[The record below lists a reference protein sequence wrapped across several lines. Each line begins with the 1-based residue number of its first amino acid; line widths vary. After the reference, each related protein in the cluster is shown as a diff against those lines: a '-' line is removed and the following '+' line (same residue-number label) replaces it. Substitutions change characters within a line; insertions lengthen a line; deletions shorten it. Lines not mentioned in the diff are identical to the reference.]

1 MKTNPIKTNIQ
12 HRLPKKPGESRK
24 SGWGEVRAWVPG
36 VSAVLLIGMV
46 VREVQK
52 RKQLNQERER
62 YAVQEAHRLTENQ
75 ERERILQTARVEQEA
90 KRARQAAK
98 HQRERDRQYKQ
109 QLQKEQREQQ
119 NRLNQIIEQ
128 ILGPE
133 HLEHLEQQEQPEQ
146 EEAEYQ
152 QQKIERC
159 NKTVCKKEKCSKD
172 EFKKKYKELMKIFH
186 PDKGGNEEIAK
197 YLNECNDII
206 NPKPTHN

>member
-62 YAVQEAHRLTENQ
+62 DVVQEAHRLTGNQERAKQ
-75 ERERILQTARVEQEA
+75 ERERLLLKARAQQEA
-90 KRARQAAK
+90 E
-98 HQRERDRQYKQ
+98 HQRCQRKRYRQ
-109 QLQKEQREQQ
+109 QLQKQQQEEQE
-119 NRLNQIIEQ
+119 RLQPLIEQ
-128 ILGPE
+128 IGGP
-133 HLEHLEQQEQPEQ
+133 EHLEQQEQPEQ
-146 EEAEYQ
+146 EEAEHQ

-159 NKTVCKKEKCSKD
+159 NEAVCKNKKCSKD
-172 EFKKKYKELMKIFH
+172 EFKQKYKELMKIYH
-186 PDKGGNEEIAK
+186 PDKGGDEEIAK
-197 YLNECNDII
+197 YLNRCNDII

>member
-62 YAVQEAHRLTENQ
+62 DVVQEAHRLTGNQERAKQ
-75 ERERILQTARVEQEA
+75 ERERLLLKARAQQEA
-90 KRARQAAK
+90 E
-98 HQRERDRQYKQ
+98 HQRCQRKRYRQ
-109 QLQKEQREQQ
+109 QLQKQQQEEQERLQQ
-119 NRLNQIIEQ
+119 LIEQ
-128 ILGPE
+128 IGGP
-133 HLEHLEQQEQPEQ
+133 EHLEQQEQPEQ
-146 EEAEYQ
+146 EEAEHQ

-159 NKTVCKKEKCSKD
+159 NEAVCKNKKCSKD
-172 EFKKKYKELMKIFH
+172 EFKQKYKELMKIYH
-186 PDKGGNEEIAK
+186 PDKGGDEEIAK
-197 YLNECNDII
+197 YLNRCNDII